1 MDEDPVFF
9 DFSKLRPSGFHYV
22 AVDFSLPY
30 SLHVSEG
37 SYDVDVSVGK
47 NQLRVQLLLEDRWR
61 NQNRR
66 TNFPLIESE
75 KIERFTDVDGAYRYT
90 TIKVFIPVRSERS
103 GVPQDIET
111 TWRKVSQDRYWYRDL
126 AIQATNR
133 LLELYRFCVK
143 EPHVKALTGRELR
156 FDFRFVLLFNQ
167 NHPDETSSNFTV
179 KISPTNYWGDLYPP
193 FQNVPSVVEEDLR
206 NRLKSLFQVPLAETL
221 ILNAYEYIAQ
231 GNYRL
236 AIIEAETAFEAAVH
250 HYLQIFYIQDP
261 KMLSEIE
268 RLSKDSFTNLVK
280 SRKLRPAFD
289 GKKFTDNV
297 PEFESWRKKV
307 MERRNQLVH
316 GKNET
321 VTKQEAIDAI
331 NTIEQVLSLLL
342 ARAITKPYQFL
353 EDNL

>member
-1 MDEDPVFF
+1 MDENPIFF
-9 DFSKLRPSGFHYV
+9 DFSKLKPSGFHYV

-30 SLHVSEG
+30 SLHVSED

-47 NQLRVQLLLEDRWR
+47 NQLRVQLFLENRWR

-66 TNFPLIESE
+66 TDFPLVVGER
-75 KIERFTDVDGAYRYT
+75 IERFADVDGAYRYT

-103 GVPQDIET
+103 GVPQDIEA
-111 TWRKVSQDRYWYRDL
+111 TWKKVSQDRYWYRDL

-133 LLELYRFCVK
+133 LLEIYRFCAK
-143 EPHVKALTGRELR
+143 EPHIKALTGRELK

-167 NHPDETSSNFTV
+167 NHSDATSSNFTV
-179 KISPTNYWGDLYPP
+179 KISPTTYWGDMYPS
-193 FQNVPSVVEEDLR
+193 FQNVPNVVEEDLR
-206 NRLKSLFQVPLAETL
+206 NRLKSHFQVPLAENL
-221 ILNAYEYIAQ
+221 ILNAYEHIAQ

-236 AIIEAETAFEAAVH
+236 AIIETETAFEAAVH
-250 HYLQIFYIQDP
+250 EFLQSFYIQDP
-261 KMLSEIE
+261 NMLSEIE
-268 RLSKDSFTNLVK
+268 RLNRDGFTNVVK
-280 SRKLRPAFD
+280 SRKLRPAFN

-307 MERRNQLVH
+307 MELRNQLVH
-316 GKNET
+316 GKKEV

-331 NTIEQVLSLLL
+331 NTIEQVLSFLL

-353 EDNL
+353 EVSS